1 MDEVLALRDVGV
13 RRGSAWILADVT
25 WTVRLGEQWVVLGPN
40 GAGKSTLMSIAAGRM
55 FPTEGAVDI
64 LGERLGRTDTSE
76 LRTRI
81 GVVGAGSPAIP
92 PRERVRDA
100 VVTAAYGI
108 TGRWREAYEP
118 GDLARADALL
128 RRLGIADLADRRYG
142 TLSDGERKRAQ
153 IARALMS
160 DPELCL
166 WDEPAAG
173 LDLGA
178 REDLLARLTRMSA
191 DPTAPATVLVT
202 HHVEEIPQGTTHALI
217 LRGGRVVAMGP
228 IDETLSDDTLSVA
241 YSTPIRVFRVGERWT
256 AQASGA

>member
-1 MDEVLALRDVGV
+1 MDEVLALSDVGV
-13 RRGSAWILADVT
+13 RRGSSWILSGVS
-25 WTVRLGEQWVVLGPN
+25 WTVRPGEQWVVLGPN
-40 GAGKSTLMSIAAGRM
+40 GAGKSTLMAIAAGRT
-55 FPTEGAVDI
+55 FPTVGVVDI

-81 GVVGAGSPAIP
+81 GVVGAGTPAIP

-108 TGRWREAYEP
+108 NGRWRESYDDA
-118 GDLARADALL
+118 DLARADALL
-128 RRLGIADLADRRYG
+128 SRLGVAHLAERRYG
-142 TLSDGERKRAQ
+142 TLSDGERKRTQ
-153 IARALMS
+153 IARALMA

-178 REDLLARLTRMSA
+178 REELLARLTRMAA
-191 DPTAPATVLVT
+191 DPHAPATVLVT

-217 LRGGRVVAMGP
+217 LREGTVVGMGP
-228 IDETLSDDTLSVA
+228 LEDALDDVTLSRA
-241 YSTPIRVFRVGERWT
+241 YGTPIRVFRVGERWT
-256 AQASGA
+256 AQASHA